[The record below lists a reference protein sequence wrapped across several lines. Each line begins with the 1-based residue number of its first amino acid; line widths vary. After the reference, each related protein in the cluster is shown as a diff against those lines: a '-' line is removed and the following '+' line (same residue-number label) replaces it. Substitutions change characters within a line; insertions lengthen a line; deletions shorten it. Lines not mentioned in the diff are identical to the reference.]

1 MKIIHLAFLIFLIS
15 LLNCAT
21 PVASNS
27 DGKLKV
33 TLLKDM
39 PEALS
44 NNAVVEGFVDGKPF
58 AFTFGGIDSTLSYQG
73 IHQRSY
79 AYSFTSNSWRQ
90 IADLPDSLGKI
101 ASAASRVHDTLYI
114 LGGYH
119 VFKDHSE
126 KSSDKVH
133 RYDITTD
140 KFLEDGISIPVPID
154 DHVQVVWRDSLLY
167 VVSGWYD
174 TKNVANV
181 QIYNPSKNSWDIGTS
196 VPNNHLYKSFGASG
210 IIVGDTIFYFGGA
223 SMGKHYPIQNILRK
237 GVINPKEPTEID
249 WSYQILDSTV
259 VGYRM
264 AAMAFENRPYWLGGS
279 TRTYNYDAIAY
290 DGSSGVN
297 PSNRVLYLKNNQWHR
312 DVSHKLPMDLRGIAE
327 ISDSTKIIVGGI
339 LENQQVSN
347 KVYLLE
353 WKK

>member
-1 MKIIHLAFLIFLIS
+1 MKFIHIIFLIFLIS
-15 LLNCAT
+15 LLNCT
-21 PVASNS
+21 TVKESND
-27 DGKLKV
+27 DGKWNITV
-33 TLLKDM
+33 LKDM

-44 NNAVVEGFVDGKPF
+44 NNAVTEGFIDGKPF
-58 AFTFGGIDSTLSYQG
+58 VFTFGGIDSTLSFQG
-73 IHQRSY
+73 IHKRSY
-79 AYSFTSNSWRQ
+79 SYNFANNSWFR

-133 RYDITTD
+133 RYNISSDE
-140 KFLEDGISIPVPID
+140 FLEDGTAIPVPID
-154 DHVQVVWRDSLLY
+154 DHVQAVWRDSLIY

-174 TKNVANV
+174 KENVANV
-181 QIYNPSKNSWDIGTS
+181 QIYNPSKNSWRTGTS

-210 IIVGDTIFYFGGA
+210 IIVGDTILYFGGA
-223 SMGKHYPIQNILRK
+223 SMGKHYPIQNVLRK
-237 GVINPKEPTEID
+237 GVINSNNPTEID
-249 WSYQILDSTV
+249 WSYQIIDSTV

-264 AAMAFENRPYWLGGS
+264 AATSVQNRPYWLGGS
-279 TRTYNYDAIAY
+279 TTTYNYDAIAY
-290 DGSSGVN
+290 DGSGGVL
-297 PSNRVLYLKNNQWHR
+297 PSNRVFHLKNKQWQQ
-312 DVSHKLPMDLRGIAE
+312 DVSHNLPMDLRGIAE
-327 ISDSTKIIVGGI
+327 INDSTKIIVGGI
-339 LENQQVSN
+339 IENQQVSK